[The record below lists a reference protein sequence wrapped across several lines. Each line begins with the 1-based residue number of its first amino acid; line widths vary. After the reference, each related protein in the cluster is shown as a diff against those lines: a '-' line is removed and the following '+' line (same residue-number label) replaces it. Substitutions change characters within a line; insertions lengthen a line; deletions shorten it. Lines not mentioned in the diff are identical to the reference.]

1 MCSYPVIPDAARR
14 CVFSALVGLLAALSG
29 TVYGIDTPAL
39 DGALV
44 SRGAGERT
52 DRHQL
57 PAQAIDTGSLPVTR
71 LTAADSDSATLPL
84 YRLAPDTYFLYG
96 NIATLDADNR
106 GFNGN
111 AGFVVTGA
119 GVVVI
124 DALGTPKLGR
134 RLIATI
140 RSVTEQPIKYLIL
153 THNHPDHAYGAGAFA
168 ALEGI
173 SIVGHRGLLA
183 YRGSETMQRSVD
195 YRREL
200 LPQDMAGFSFV
211 EPDIYSPEQT
221 FQALRLELGGQ
232 RFDIYNVGQH
242 HSHGDLVVHQ
252 LDTGILWV
260 SDLAFNQRVTF
271 MGDGHSGAAIEG
283 QDWLLQ
289 QFSDARLMVPGHGS
303 AQRPPFPMV
312 GETRDYI
319 QQLRDRMK
327 RKVTAGVPLLDALED
342 AAMPAWQDLPL
353 YDENQRA
360 NASFI
365 YREME
370 LEFF

>member
-1 MCSYPVIPDAARR
+1 
-14 CVFSALVGLLAALSG
+14 
-29 TVYGIDTPAL
+29 
-39 DGALV
+39 
-44 SRGAGERT
+44 
-52 DRHQL
+52 
-57 PAQAIDTGSLPVTR
+57 
-71 LTAADSDSATLPL
+71 
-84 YRLAPDTYFLYG
+84 
-96 NIATLDADNR
+96 
-106 GFNGN
+106 
-111 AGFVVTGA
+111 
-119 GVVVI
+119 
-124 DALGTPKLGR
+124 
-134 RLIATI
+134 
-140 RSVTEQPIKYLIL
+140 VTEQPIKYLIL
-153 THNHPDHAYGAGAFA
+153 THNHPDHAYGASAFRA
-168 ALEGI
+168 IEGI
-173 SIVGHRGLLA
+173 SIVGHRGLLE
-183 YRGSETMQRSVD
+183 YQGSETMQRSVD

-200 LPQDMAGFSFV
+200 LPQDMAGFTFV
-211 EPDIYSPEQT
+211 APDIFSPEQP

-252 LDTGILWV
+252 LDTGILWI

-283 QDWLLQ
+283 QDWLLE
-289 QFSDARLMVPGHGS
+289 QFGATRLMVPGHGS

-312 GETRDYI
+312 SETRAYV

-327 RKVTAGVPLLDALED
+327 RKVMAGVPLLDALED
-342 AAMPAWQDLPL
+342 AAMPAWKALPL